1 MSQQPWRRFFP
12 LSSPRPQQEVV
23 LDRLVELID
32 SDERMLVVE
41 AGTGVGKSAIAV
53 CLAGYIDSLGIA
65 PAGQVEYHR
74 GAYVLTSQKILQDQY
89 IRDFP
94 GAADLRSSANFACAY
109 GPGETCGQTSRLFNV
124 SRKRGAQVEPCPNC
138 PYRVAK
144 DRFVGSQVGVTNYSY
159 FMSEVVYAGELPRRR
174 LLVLDEAHNV
184 ESEMRRWARFDLD
197 EAAAAEV
204 GVGFPFKAGREEAV
218 AWLTDEYKP
227 ALANHI
233 NSLSDRIDRLSNK
246 KKPTGKGM
254 QRLAEE
260 YDRLDRH
267 ICSLNRVLGGDDAGA
282 GKGMLVNWEE
292 RQDGR
297 RSISVQPLDAGAIA
311 RDILYPMGMH
321 VLLMS
326 ATVLE
331 KDSFFRSAGLG
342 GGGFI
347 SQPTPFDPRS
357 FGIVYRPIG
366 RMARNSIQRTMPAMA
381 NAVSRILAEHP
392 REKGI
397 VHCSNYEVA
406 RAIGQISS
414 RRLLVQTSAKDRE
427 DIIRRHLQSKEPTV
441 IVSPSMMEG
450 LDLEGDLGRF
460 QVICKV
466 PFPHMGD
473 PVVEAKMS
481 DRGWYA
487 WCTARTLIQS
497 VGRCVRNQED
507 STTTYILDESFGQ
520 FYVDWSHMFP
530 GYFSEMRIEG

>member
-1 MSQQPWRRFFP
+1 MTEVWRKFFP
-12 LSSPRPQQEVV
+12 LKEPRPQQSFV
-23 LDRLVELID
+23 LDRLVEFID

-41 AGTGVGKSAIAV
+41 AGTGVGKSAIAA
-53 CLAGYIDSLGIA
+53 CLAGYIDSRSIA
-65 PAGQVEYHR
+65 PVGQIEYQR

-89 IRDFP
+89 IRDFST
-94 GAADLRSSANFACAY
+94 AADLRSSANFSCAY
-109 GPGETCGQTSRLFNV
+109 GPGETCGQTSRLFSI
-124 SRKRGAQVEPCPNC
+124 SRKRGASVEPCPSC
-138 PYRVAK
+138 PFRAAK
-144 DRFVGSQVGVTNYSY
+144 DKFVSSPLGVTNYAY

-204 GVGFPFKAGREEAV
+204 GVVFPFKSSRNV
-218 AWLTDEYKP
+218 AIEWLTEEYKP
-227 ALANHI
+227 ALTALI
-233 NSLSDRIDRLSNK
+233 DSISDRIERLSNK
-246 KKPTGKGM
+246 KKPAGKGI

-267 ICSLNRVLGGDDAGA
+267 ICALNRVLGSDDAGA
-282 GKGMLVNWEE
+282 NKDMLVNWEE
-292 RQDGR
+292 RQDGK

-311 RDILYPMGMH
+311 RDILYPMGMY

-347 SQPTPFDPRS
+347 SQQTPFDPKS
-357 FGIVYRPIG
+357 FGITYRPVG
-366 RMARNSIQRTMPAMA
+366 RMARSSIQKTLPEMRK
-381 NAVSRILAEHP
+381 AVERILREHP
-392 REKGI
+392 EEKGI

-406 RAIGQISS
+406 RTIGGISS

-427 DIIRRHLQSKEPTV
+427 DIIRRHLQSREPTV

-481 DRGWYA
+481 DRKWYA

-507 STTTYILDESFGQ
+507 STRTYILDESFGP
-520 FYVDWSHMFP
+520 FYVEWAHMFP
-530 GYFSEMRIEG
+530 DYFSEMSIEG